1 MSRAQEAIFAER
13 PASKAGAGRPTTP
26 VSIRAW
32 RFALSCGGQ
41 CHSRHNPR
49 GRVYWQ
55 RNRGK
60 TDQYAVASDPLG
72 VDLVLEITCLM
83 RNLRKID
90 ARTMERGCSRGR
102 LCGPDSPHHRSND
115 NEIVGRLS
123 PFTLKIRRQS
133 QISIC
138 IGAGFRP
145 TWRRCSWRTAEPGSW
160 KCRGRVPT
168 FSN

>member
-13 PASKAGAGRPTTP
+13 PASKAGGVAPLLRFHPCLT
-26 VSIRAW
+26 IRALLW
-32 RFALSCGGQ
+32 RAQ

-55 RNRGK
+55 RSRGK
-60 TDQYAVASDPLG
+60 TEQYAVATDPLG
-72 VDLVLEITCLM
+72 VDLVPEITCLM

-115 NEIVGRLS
+115 NETVGRLS

-138 IGAGFRP
+138 LGAGFRP
-145 TWRRCSWRTAEPGSW
+145 T
-160 KCRGRVPT
+160 
-168 FSN
+168 